1 MKVKVIQTA
10 KETQKAWQEMPQIE
24 LTNDFSLRG
33 TTVFVDSSKEFQT
46 HMGFGGAFTE
56 ASAHVYANT
65 SKENQAKIIE
75 AYFDK
80 EKGLAYN
87 MGRTTVGGCDFALG
101 YYSYVEDGDK
111 TMDSFDMSHDDAQI
125 VPMIKAA
132 EAKAGQKLT
141 YLASPW
147 SPPAY
152 MKDTK
157 DVDHGGKLLD
167 EYYPVWAKYIV
178 KYIKGLKER
187 GIDINMLTTQNEPEA
202 VQPWASCEYD
212 ATEEARLAVDYVYEE
227 LKKEGLENDVKILI
241 WDHNRD
247 GLYRR
252 TRETLAYPGAKD
264 VVWGAAYHWYVSEK
278 SENLS
283 MVKDAFPQMHLLFSE
298 GCVEVMNVSGGTSS
312 KEGIGSWTH
321 GETYGRNMINDFNNY
336 NEGWLDWNLLLDERG
351 GPNYVENFCEAPITL
366 DRNNDEVIFN
376 WSYYYIGH
384 LSRYI
389 KPGAKRILSRNDIE
403 HDVFNLAYKN
413 PDGSIVV
420 VVQNEADE
428 AKPFILEV
436 DGSGKEVTVPEHSI
450 TTFVVEK

>member
-1 MKVKVIQTA
+1 MKAKIIQS
-10 KETQKAWQEMPQIE
+10 KKADLKPWQELGEVE
-24 LTNDFSLRG
+24 LTKDFALGG
-33 TTVFVDSSKEFQT
+33 TTVLVDSSKEFQT
-46 HMGFGGAFTE
+46 HLGFGGAFTE
-56 ASAHVYANT
+56 ASAHVYSNT
-65 SKENQAKIIE
+65 SEANQKKIIE

-101 YYSYVEDGDK
+101 YYSYVEEGD
-111 TMDSFDMSHDDAQI
+111 DSLSTFDMSHDDKQI

-132 EAKAGQKLT
+132 EAKAGEQLT
-141 YLASPW
+141 LLASPW
-147 SPPAY
+147 SPPAF

-178 KYIKGLKER
+178 KYIKGLKDR
-187 GIDINMLTTQNEPEA
+187 GIDINLLTTQNEPEA
-202 VQPWASCEYD
+202 IQPWASCEYN
-212 ATEEARLAVDYVYEE
+212 ATEEARLAIDYVYEE
-227 LKKEGLENDVKILI
+227 LKKEGLQDDVKILI

-252 TRETLAYPGAKD
+252 TRETLAYPGAEE
-264 VVWGAAYHWYVSEK
+264 VVWGAAYHWYVSPK
-278 SENLS
+278 SENLT
-283 MVKDAFPQMHLLFSE
+283 MVKDKFPQMHLLFSE

-312 KEGIGSWTH
+312 KENIGAWTH

-376 WSYYYIGH
+376 WSYYFIGH

-389 KPGAKRILSRNDIE
+389 KPGAKRILSRNDVDNDIY
-403 HDVFNLAYKN
+403 NLAYKN

-420 VVQNEADE
+420 IVLSESDNDATMTID
-428 AKPFILEV
+428 V
-436 DGSGKEVTVPEHSI
+436 DGNGAKIDVPAHSI
-450 TTFVVEK
+450 TTYII